1 MTYPLRPAAGVAA
14 SHGSGLARPEAYSNA
29 QPNAYS
35 NGRSQRAMPL
45 TRNYE
50 IAYLSRNNT
59 LCDATRIA
67 PLVPAFEE
75 AFSAFA
81 RGTLI
86 STPTGPVAI
95 EDLCPGDIVTTGTG
109 PQPLRWRGSISL
121 VPDRARNAPLS
132 RIPAD
137 SFGPQRPS
145 DNLLLGD
152 SARIFASKSI
162 SSMSSPANWRDGETA
177 IEVRPVAPVPLYHLV
192 FDCQEIFQANDLEVA
207 SYHPDH
213 SAYARPAGS
222 MAQLF
227 LGMFPHL
234 RDLDGFGA
242 SIRDAPDRFVA

>member
-1 MTYPLRPAAGVAA
+1 MTYPLRTAASLAAGQ
-14 SHGSGLARPEAYSNA
+14 GSDIARPD
-29 QPNAYS
+29 
-35 NGRSQRAMPL
+35 GRPQRAMPL
-45 TRNYE
+45 TRTYE
-50 IAYLSRNNT
+50 VAYLSQDNT

-86 STPTGPVAI
+86 STPGGPVAI
-95 EDLCPGDIVTTGTG
+95 EDLFPGDMVTTGTG

-145 DNLLLGD
+145 DNLLLSD
-152 SARIFASKSI
+152 SARIFASKTT
-162 SSMSSPANWRDGETA
+162 SSMSSPSAWRDGETA
-177 IEVRPVAPVPLYHLV
+177 IEVRPVAAVPLYHLV
-192 FDCQEIFQANDLEVA
+192 LDRQEVLQANDLEVA

-213 SAYARPAGS
+213 SAYARPAGNL
-222 MAQLF
+222 AQLF

-234 RDLDGFGA
+234 KDIGGFGT
-242 SIRDAPDRFVA
+242 SIRDAPNRFVA

>member
-1 MTYPLRPAAGVAA
+1 MTYPLRPAAGMAA
-14 SHGSGLARPEAYSNA
+14 SKGPQLSQPQARPEA
-29 QPNAYS
+29 
-35 NGRSQRAMPL
+35 RTRRAAPM

-50 IAYLSRNNT
+50 IAYLSRGGA
-59 LCDATRIA
+59 LKDETRMA
-67 PLVPAFEE
+67 PLAPAFEE

-95 EDLCPGDIVTTGTG
+95 EDLFPGDLVSTGTG
-109 PQPLRWRGSISL
+109 PQVLRWRGSIAL

-152 SARIFASKSI
+152 SARIFASRSN
-162 SSMSSPANWRDGETA
+162 SSMTSPVNWRDGETA
-177 IEVRPVAPVPLYHLV
+177 IEVRPVATVPLYHLV
-192 FDCQEIFQANDLEVA
+192 FDRQEILQANDLEVA

-227 LGMFPHL
+227 QGMFPYM
-234 RDLDGFGA
+234 RDLDGFGR
-242 SIRDAPDRFVA
+242 SIRDAPDLFVA